1 MCIKP
6 PIEKEIF
13 VFLQREKIK
22 IMPRKSYKT
31 QKNTPITVNEPVVA
45 YQTAV
50 PDISFSNEWNPNV
63 PFLYFFHLPIVIS
76 KTSCIFAIRNYAN
89 NTDVVR
95 LKITVPVVHPV
106 ELPAGHIFYISDK

>member
-31 QKNTPITVNEPVVA
+31 QKNTPITVNEPVAA

-50 PDISFSNEWNPNV
+50 PDISSSNEWNPNV
-63 PFLYFFHLPIVIS
+63 PFHGTQEEWWEHFHRIEEGPFYLVSEVYQRIS
-76 KTSCIFAIRNYAN
+76 QWLDNQKM
-89 NTDVVR
+89 
-95 LKITVPVVHPV
+95 
-106 ELPAGHIFYISDK
+106 